1 MNRMKHIL
9 CLLLAALMI
18 LPLAACGEAAQ
29 GSPADTTAAGTAAAA
44 SAETTAAEEEPFDP
58 NDRSSA
64 KSSLDP
70 SLDFGGTVINVGYV
84 ASAKYQTDILGD
96 QDGDVIN
103 EAIYYR
109 NLSVEET
116 LNVKLNP
123 IDMGSTTN
131 DAASKFTS
139 VVLSGDDVYDTVT
152 GHQSYLSKQLF
163 DGLFQNM
170 ADDPYIDWEQ
180 PWWAYDYMKEFT
192 IGDDQLYFLFGDI
205 CLMMLKSAGSVYF
218 NKTLFNEYFEPSDN
232 LYQLVMDGGWTMDR
246 LHNYSSGAYKDLNG
260 DGEANDGD
268 LFGVTATTVK
278 SVEHFQYDA
287 GIRTTARDADGIPY
301 FILNNERTALFAEKL
316 YKLYYENPGAIIY
329 TSDSSIDKEM
339 NTMFKDDHLL
349 FYPAWFYSSELL
361 RDMETDFG
369 IIPYPKLDE
378 AQSEYMTLV
387 HNGSTMFCVPVTI
400 TSEKLAIIGAV
411 LEDMAFESYKQVT
424 PAYFEVAMKEKYSR
438 DNISSQIL
446 DMLYESTYTDF
457 GYCYSSTLNSIG
469 MLRQLAANKTADF
482 ASWYASKE
490 AGAIEA
496 LNKLIDLYLENN

>member
-1 MNRMKHIL
+1 MKYMTHTL

-29 GSPADTTAAGTAAAA
+29 GAQADTTAPDTAPA
-44 SAETTAAEEEPFDP
+44 SPAETTAAEEEPFDP

-64 KSSLDP
+64 KSSLDA
-70 SLDFGGTVINVGYV
+70 SLDLGGVTINVGYV

-170 ADDPYIDWEQ
+170 AADPYIDWDQ

-192 IGDDQLYFLFGDI
+192 IGDDRLFFLFGDI
-205 CLMMLKSAGSVYF
+205 SLMMLKSAGSVYF
-218 NKTLFNEYFEPSDN
+218 NKALFGEYFTSADD
-232 LYQLVMDGGWTMDR
+232 LYQLVMDGGWTMDK
-246 LHNYSSGAYKDLNG
+246 LYEYSSSAYKDLNG
-260 DGEANDGD
+260 DGQSNDGD
-268 LFGVTATTVK
+268 LFGVTGTTSK

-287 GIRTTARDADGIPY
+287 GIRTTARDADGKPY
-301 FILNNERTALFAEKL
+301 FILNNERTALFAEKF
-316 YKLYYENPGAIIY
+316 YKLYYENPGAKIF
-329 TSDSSIDKEM
+329 TSDSAIDKEM
-339 NTMFKDDHLL
+339 NAMFKDDQLI

-378 AQSEYMTLV
+378 SQSDYMTLV
-387 HNGSTMFCVPVTI
+387 HNGSTLFCVPVTI
-400 TSEKLAIIGAV
+400 TSEKLAVIGAV
-411 LEDMAFESYKQVT
+411 LEDMAYESYKQVT

-438 DNISSQIL
+438 DNVSSQIL
-446 DMLYESTYTDF
+446 DMLYNSTYTDF

-469 MLRQLAANKTADF
+469 MLRQLAVNKTADF

-496 LNKLIDLYLENN
+496 LNKLIDLYMAES